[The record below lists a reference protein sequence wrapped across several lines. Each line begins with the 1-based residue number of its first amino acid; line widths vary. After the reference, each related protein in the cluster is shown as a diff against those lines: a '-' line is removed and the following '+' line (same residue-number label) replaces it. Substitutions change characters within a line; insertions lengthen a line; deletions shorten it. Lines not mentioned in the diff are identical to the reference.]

1 MSITDVS
8 PTAFGRRR
16 GEVFA
21 WVLYDWAN
29 SAYSTIL
36 ITVLYLYLST
46 KVFAGDPHW
55 GGTLYAWCLGIS
67 MITAAILSPPIGAL
81 ADVNQSKRRWLA
93 LTVLGGAGG
102 SILLALLPTHWTIP
116 ILVLFTLISLCFE
129 LSLGIYNAFL
139 PEITTE
145 QTVNRV
151 SAWGFGAGYIGGGL
165 ALVLALLIEVLGK
178 RWGWGDEAFRLRM
191 GVLLMGLWWGGFSL
205 PTLLVLRDRRCPAQR
220 RRFFQAAQMAFQD
233 LAYTLQN
240 IQRYRILALFLVGFL
255 FYNEGVQTV
264 LNQASQFAK
273 ELGFGADELVLV
285 ILMIQFLALP
295 GSLLVGWLADRWGQK
310 PTLIGCLAGWICLL
324 ACAWFVQAKW
334 QFWILGGGAAMIM
347 GGTQSVSRALM
358 GVLTPERHSGQFFGF
373 FNFSGKATSFMGP
386 FVFGTIFWLTGSA
399 RPAILSLLVFFL
411 VGWAITVRVNVQE
424 GRRQAL
430 QENSTEERVGQ

>member
-1 MSITDVS
+1 MAHTDVS
-8 PTAFGRRR
+8 ADAFRTGRA
-16 GEVFA
+16 EVFA

-36 ITVLYLYLST
+36 ITILYQYLT
-46 KVFAGDPHW
+46 TQVFEAGDWW
-55 GGTLYAWCLGIS
+55 GSTLYAWCIGTS
-67 MITAAILSPPIGAL
+67 MMTAAVLSPPLGAL
-81 ADVNQSKRRWLA
+81 ADVNRSKRRWLA
-93 LTVLGGAGG
+93 LTALGGAGG
-102 SILLALLPTHWTIP
+102 SILLAVLPTDWTAP
-116 ILVLFTLISLCFE
+116 ILVVFTLVSLCFE

-151 SAWGFGAGYIGGGL
+151 SAWGFGAGYIGGAL
-165 ALVLALLIEVLGK
+165 ALVLALLIEVLG
-178 RWGWGDEAFRLRM
+178 RQGGWGDEAFRLRM
-191 GVLLMGLWWGGFSL
+191 GILLMGLWWGGFSL
-205 PTLLVLRDRRCPAQR
+205 PTLLVLRDRGQPPTRQR
-220 RRFFQAAQMAFQD
+220 FLQAARSAMHQI
-233 LAYTLQN
+233 AYTLQN
-240 IQRYRILALFLVGFL
+240 IRRYRILAFFLVGFL

-264 LNQASQFAK
+264 LNQASTFATK
-273 ELGFGADELVLV
+273 ELRFSTGELVLV

-310 PTLIGCLAGWICLL
+310 QTVIGCLAVWVVLL
-324 ACAWFVQAKW
+324 SSAWFIQAKW
-334 QFWILGGGAAMIM
+334 EFWLLGAAAAMVM

-373 FNFSGKATSFMGP
+373 FNFSGKATSFLGS
-386 FVFGTIFWLTGSA
+386 FVFGGMLRLTGSA

-411 VGWAITVRVNVQE
+411 VGWAITARVNVQE

-430 QENSTEERVGQ
+430 QENAEDLT

>member
-36 ITVLYLYLST
+36 ITILYQYLT
-46 KVFAGDPHW
+46 TQVFEAENWW
-55 GGTLYAWCLGIS
+55 GSTLYAWCIGTS
-67 MITAAILSPPIGAL
+67 MMTAAVLSPPLGAL
-81 ADVNQSKRRWLA
+81 ADLNCSKRRWLA
-93 LTVLGGAGG
+93 LTALGGAGG
-102 SILLALLPTHWTIP
+102 GVLLALLPTHWAVP
-116 ILVLFTLISLCFE
+116 ILVLFTLVSLCFE

-151 SAWGFGAGYIGGGL
+151 SAWGFGAGYIGGAL
-165 ALVLALLIEVLGK
+165 ALILALLIEVLGK

-191 GVLLMGLWWGGFSL
+191 GILLMALWWGGFSL
-205 PTLLVLRDRRCPAQR
+205 PTLLLLRDRGQPTHRQR
-220 RRFFQAAQMAFQD
+220 FLQAARSAMQEIGH
-233 LAYTLQN
+233 TLQN
-240 IQRYRILALFLVGFL
+240 IRRYRMLAFFLIGFL

-264 LNQASQFAK
+264 LNQASTFATK
-273 ELGFGADELVLV
+273 ELEFTTGELVLV

-310 PTLIGCLAGWICLL
+310 PTIIGCIVVWVVLL
-324 ACAWFVQAKW
+324 SSAWFIHAKW
-334 QFWILGGGAAMIM
+334 QFWILGGAAAMVM

-358 GVLTPERHSGQFFGF
+358 GVLTPERHTGQFFGF
-373 FNFSGKATSFMGP
+373 FNFSGKATSFMGS
-386 FVFGTIFWLTGSA
+386 FVFGAILRLTGSA

-411 VGWAITVRVNVQE
+411 LGWAITAKVDVDE

-430 QENSTEERVGQ
+430 RENTRPCS